1 MTRFLSN
8 LSFSKQL
15 LTIPLAITAGM
26 TCLLLM
32 FSYLLSTSQSSAASI
47 NLAGRQRMLNQRHTA
62 EVLRVAVGEEDNYPK
77 TRELITSSNK
87 LLVNGGSHDFGTI
100 LAASSARVEE
110 LLTLSDAEFK
120 KSFELAD
127 RYLESAKAN
136 DQEESKRLLG
146 ELTAQTAKTHKAAH
160 EVVLGLSGDAKSSTQ
175 AGSYLTYAVA
185 FVIMALSCLWSWYIS
200 KFVEK
205 QIRSKA
211 EHFQG
216 LSRTKLQSI
225 NNQVRS
231 SAEASS
237 EQAERVAQAASK
249 MGENT
254 QFLSEA
260 VTQFEDSTRQ
270 ISDHAAGASSV
281 ANEAVDATERTN
293 RTISALGESSRKIGE
308 VIQVISSIAEQ
319 TNLLALNATIEAAR
333 AGEAGKGFAVVANE
347 VKDLAT
353 ETSKATDEI
362 TQRINA
368 IQSDTTEATEAI
380 GQVSQ
385 IMGQI
390 HENQN
395 AIADAV
401 GEQTAMTSEIAQN
414 ISEVTDGSNQISKNI
429 DSVSAACA
437 QTNENSKDSTEAA
450 REIEDTAEELLAL
463 FGSSKSQP
471 AYVAA
476 Q

>member
-15 LTIPLAITAGM
+15 LTIPLTITAGM
-26 TCLLLM
+26 VCLLLM
-32 FSYLLSTSQSSAASI
+32 FSFLLSTSQGSAASI

-62 EVLRVAVGEEDNYPK
+62 EVLRVAVGEEDNYAK
-77 TRELITSSNK
+77 TRELINTSNK
-87 LLVNGGSHDFGTI
+87 LLENGGSHDFGTI
-100 LAASSARVEE
+100 LPPGSAKVEE
-110 LLTLSDAEFK
+110 LLTLSEAEFN

-127 RYLESAKAN
+127 RFLEASKQG
-136 DQEESKRLLG
+136 DQESVARLRA
-146 ELTAQTAKTHKAAH
+146 ELTTQTAKTHKAAH
-160 EVVLGLSGDAKSSTQ
+160 AVVLGLSGDAMSSTRT
-175 AGSYLTYAVA
+175 GSYLTYATA
-185 FVIMALSCLWSWYIS
+185 FVILVASCFWAWYIS
-200 KFVEK
+200 QFVEK

-211 EHFQG
+211 ERFQG
-216 LSRTKLQSI
+216 LSRNKLQGI
-225 NNQVRS
+225 NKQVRS
-231 SAEASS
+231 SAEAST
-237 EQAERVAQAASK
+237 EQAEHVARAVAK
-249 MGENT
+249 MEENT

-270 ISDHAAGASSV
+270 ISDHAAGASTV

-293 RTISALGESSRKIGE
+293 STISALGESSRKIGE

-362 TQRINA
+362 TQRISA
-368 IQSDTTEATEAI
+368 IQSDTTEAMEAI

-395 AIADAV
+395 AIAGAV

-414 ISEVTDGSNQISKNI
+414 INEVADGSTQISKNI

-437 QTNENSKDSTEAA
+437 QTSENSKDSTEAA
-450 REIEDTAEELLAL
+450 REIEETAAELLGL
-463 FGSSKSQP
+463 FGSSDSP
-471 AYVAA
+471 MLAA
-476 Q
+476 AH